1 MGPDAGSAEGDQG
14 IENECDMSR
23 IDELIR
29 HLELKEHPEGGYFK
43 ETYRSPGII
52 GKAALGPD
60 FSGDRNYSTAIY
72 FLLTSGNF
80 SAFHRIRQDEIWHYY
95 EGAPIRLHILKQN
108 GTYQEVILG
117 RDLDNLQHYQYVVQA
132 GDWFASEV
140 SEADSYSL
148 AGCTV
153 SPGFDFDDFEMASR
167 EELAARYS
175 FASDLI
181 RRLTRF

>member
-1 MGPDAGSAEGDQG
+1 MGPDAGGAEGDQG

-43 ETYRSPGII
+43 E
-52 GKAALGPD
+52 
-60 FSGDRNYSTAIY
+60 N
-72 FLLTSGNF
+72 
-80 SAFHRIRQDEIWHYY
+80 
-95 EGAPIRLHILKQN
+95 
-108 GTYQEVILG
+108 
-117 RDLDNLQHYQYVVQA
+117 YQYVVQA

-175 FASDLI
+175 FASELI